1 MPLFRR
7 LLPALAVC
15 AVLSLA
21 GCVGGV
27 RGADPSATGSG
38 EGTSTSTSTPTP
50 TAATW
55 TIAFAGDC
63 DRMLAPAQREAVL
76 GTPAVD
82 RSVLLAAMRQESGRV
97 EFPDAIPGAE
107 ATAGGLAC
115 TWVEGDGSTWGPRQ
129 WSALALPAAVADPGT
144 VAALADPV
152 CAWSYDTRICRLGAS
167 VDGLWILAAVSPTEA
182 DEEPPTA
189 TLQALIAAV
198 AQNAATGPTPVP
210 APATSQRWTIA
221 TCADLGERMRL
232 AELIGEG
239 YWTGYWEGSR
249 QPEEDVLEHAGV
261 RQYCQFGTG
270 DAAYESGDASIG
282 ASHLVTVTSQPG
294 GAWMWTAEDVA
305 TGEAVAVPGA
315 QAAQRIVPSRPDA
328 VEDTVRATDGTNLI
342 QVHVTGG
349 LIAPEL
355 TERAIAALARG

>member
-1 MPLFRR
+1 MSLFRR
-7 LLPALAVC
+7 LLPAFAVG

-27 RGADPSATGSG
+27 QGAEPSATGSG
-38 EGTSTSTSTPTP
+38 AGTPTSTP

-76 GTPAVD
+76 GAPTVD
-82 RSVLLAAMRQESGRV
+82 RSVLLAAMRQESERV
-97 EFPDAIPGAE
+97 EFPEAIPGAE

-115 TWVEGDGSTWGPRQ
+115 TWVEGDGASWGPRQ
-129 WSALALPAAVADPGT
+129 WSALVLPAAGADPGT

-152 CAWSYDTRICRLGAS
+152 CAWSYDTRICRLGVS
-167 VDGLWILAAVSPTEA
+167 VDGLWILAAVSPMET

-210 APATSQRWTIA
+210 APATPQRWTIA
-221 TCADLGERMRL
+221 TCADLGERMGL

-239 YWTGYWEGSR
+239 YWTGYWEGPR
-249 QPEEDVLEHAGV
+249 QPEEDILEHAGV
-261 RQYCQFGTG
+261 RQRCQFGTG
-270 DAAYESGDASIG
+270 DAAYESGEASIG
-282 ASHLVTVTSQPG
+282 SAHHLVTVTSQPG
-294 GAWMWTAEDVA
+294 GAWMWTAEDVS
-305 TGEAVAVPGA
+305 TGEAVAVPGT
-315 QAAQRIVPSRPDA
+315 QAAQRIVPSRPEL

-355 TERAIAALARG
+355 TARAVAALARG